1 MAYTPTDWKDGA
13 AGGTPITA
21 AELNR
26 MEQGI
31 VDGQNAAPA
40 WADVTGKPAT
50 FPPAL
55 GTTATTAL
63 AGNTA
68 LLKLGTTATTALKG
82 DTVIPTLPGVATAA
96 ELEAGTVTAARLV
109 SPKAIHD
116 EIARQIA
123 AIPAG

>member
-1 MAYTPTDWKDGA
+1 MAFTPTDWQDGV

-31 VDGQNAAPA
+31 VDGQNTAAA

-50 FPPAL
+50 FPPTV

-63 AGNTA
+63 AGNTSIPA
-68 LLKLGTTATTALKG
+68 APAAGTAAQLTAGT
-82 DTVIPTLPGVATAA
+82 DTVQRTWSAKMIA
-96 ELEAGTVTAARLV
+96 
-109 SPKAIHD
+109 D

-123 AIPAG
+123 AIPAE